1 MKKLLLNHRSNW
13 TLGLVFLALSMV
25 ACNSGPTL
33 QSYFVEKSED
43 PNFISLTLPSSIL
56 NIAVDSLQADQQ
68 EALATLKKLNVLIYR
83 KSVNEPAQLNVESD
97 VVLKILSNSAYTE
110 LMKLNAEDYKGAVS
124 YLGTE
129 DAIKEIIVFAKS
141 GSDGFALIR
150 VIGDGMNPKYLKPF
164 LEALQTSKVSA
175 EDFKNLLPDL
185 GI

>member
-56 NIAVDSLQADQQ
+56 NIAVDSLQADQH

-164 LEALQTSKVSA
+164 VEALQTSKASA

>member
-13 TLGLVFLALSMV
+13 TLGLVFLTLSMV

-164 LEALQTSKVSA
+164 VEALQTSKASA

>member
-1 MKKLLLNHRSNW
+1 MKLLLNHRSNW

-56 NIAVDSLQADQQ
+56 NIAVDSLKADQQ

-164 LEALQTSKVSA
+164 VEALQTSKASA

>member
-56 NIAVDSLQADQQ
+56 NIAVDSLKADQQ

-83 KSVNEPAQLNVESD
+83 KSVNELAQLNVESD

-164 LEALQTSKVSA
+164 VEALQTSKASA

>member
-1 MKKLLLNHRSNW
+1 MKKLLLNHRFNW
-13 TLGLVFLALSMV
+13 CLGLIFTALSLG
-25 ACNSGPTL
+25 ACNAGPTL

-68 EALATLKKLNVLIYR
+68 EALATLKKLNVLIYK
-83 KSVNEPAQLNVESD
+83 KSVNAPEQLAIEAETVGN
-97 VVLKILSNSAYTE
+97 ILANSRYTE
-110 LMKLNAEDYKGAVS
+110 LMKLKAEDYSGAVS

-129 DAIKEIIVFAKS
+129 DAINEIIVFAKS
-141 GSDGFALIR
+141 GADGFALIR

-164 LEALQTSKVSA
+164 VEALQTSKASA

>member
-56 NIAVDSLQADQQ
+56 SIAVDSLKADQQ

-83 KSVNEPAQLNVESD
+83 KSVNEPAQLDVESD

-164 LEALQTSKVSA
+164 VEALQTSKASA

>member
-1 MKKLLLNHRSNW
+1 MKKQLLNYRSNW
-13 TLGLVFLALSMV
+13 ILGMVFLALSMV

-83 KSVNEPAQLNVESD
+83 KSVNEPAQLDLESD
-97 VVLKILSNSAYTE
+97 VVLKILSNSAYIE

-164 LEALQTSKVSA
+164 VEALQTSKASA

>member
-83 KSVNEPAQLNVESD
+83 KSVNELAQLNVESD

-164 LEALQTSKVSA
+164 VEALQTSKASA

>member
-13 TLGLVFLALSMV
+13 TLGLVFLALTMV

-68 EALATLKKLNVLIYR
+68 DALATLKKLNVIIYR
-83 KSVNEPAQLNVESD
+83 KSVNEPAQLDEESD

-110 LMKLNAEDYKGAVS
+110 LIKLNAEDYKGAVS

-150 VIGDGMNPKYLKPF
+150 VIGEGMNPKYLKPF
-164 LEALQTSKVSA
+164 VEALQTSKASA

>member
-1 MKKLLLNHRSNW
+1 MKKLLLNHRFNW
-13 TLGLVFLALSMV
+13 SLGMVFLVLSMV

-83 KSVNEPAQLNVESD
+83 KSVNEPAQLDVETD

-164 LEALQTSKVSA
+164 VEALQTSKASA

>member
-1 MKKLLLNHRSNW
+1 MKKLLLNHISNW

-56 NIAVDSLQADQQ
+56 SIAVDSLQADQQ

-83 KSVNEPAQLNVESD
+83 KSVNEPAQLDVESD

-164 LEALQTSKVSA
+164 VEALQTSKASA

>member
-1 MKKLLLNHRSNW
+1 MKKSLLNHRFNW
-13 TLGLVFLALSMV
+13 SLGMVFLVLSMV

-56 NIAVDSLQADQQ
+56 NIAVDSLNADQQ

-83 KSVNEPAQLNVESD
+83 KSVNELAQLDVESD
-97 VVLKILSNSAYTE
+97 VVIKILSNSDYTE

-164 LEALQTSKVSA
+164 VEALQTSKASA

>member
-56 NIAVDSLQADQQ
+56 NIAVDSLKADQQ

-164 LEALQTSKVSA
+164 VEALQTSKASA

>member
-83 KSVNEPAQLNVESD
+83 KSINEPAQLNVESD

-164 LEALQTSKVSA
+164 VEALQTSKASA

>member
-56 NIAVDSLQADQQ
+56 NIAVDTLQPDQQ

-83 KSVNEPAQLNVESD
+83 KSVNEPAQLDVESD

-164 LEALQTSKVSA
+164 VEALQTSKASA

>member
-1 MKKLLLNHRSNW
+1 M
-13 TLGLVFLALSMV
+13 
-25 ACNSGPTL
+25 
-33 QSYFVEKSED
+33 
-43 PNFISLTLPSSIL
+43 
-56 NIAVDSLQADQQ
+56 
-68 EALATLKKLNVLIYR
+68 
-83 KSVNEPAQLNVESD
+83 NVESD

-164 LEALQTSKVSA
+164 VEALQTSKASA

>member
-1 MKKLLLNHRSNW
+1 MKNLLLNHRSNW

-56 NIAVDSLQADQQ
+56 NIAVDSLKADQQ

-83 KSVNEPAQLNVESD
+83 KSVNEPAQLDVESD

-164 LEALQTSKVSA
+164 VEALQTSKASA

>member
-129 DAIKEIIVFAKS
+129 EAIKEIIVFAKS

-164 LEALQTSKVSA
+164 VEALQTSKASA

>member
-1 MKKLLLNHRSNW
+1 M
-13 TLGLVFLALSMV
+13 VFLVLSMV

-56 NIAVDSLQADQQ
+56 NIAVDSLNADQQ

-97 VVLKILSNSAYTE
+97 VVIKILSNSDYTE

-164 LEALQTSKVSA
+164 VEALQTSKASA

>member
-1 MKKLLLNHRSNW
+1 MKNLLLNHRSNW

-83 KSVNEPAQLNVESD
+83 KSINEPAQLNVESD

-164 LEALQTSKVSA
+164 VEALQTSKASA

>member
-13 TLGLVFLALSMV
+13 TLGLVFLALTMV

-68 EALATLKKLNVLIYR
+68 DALATLKKLNVLIYR
-83 KSVNEPAQLNVESD
+83 KSVNEPAQLDEESD

-150 VIGDGMNPKYLKPF
+150 VIGEGMNPKYLKPF
-164 LEALQTSKVSA
+164 VEALQTSKASA